1 MFDTTSREFGI
12 RSVLSAQELAG
23 SSIPD
28 RQKIVQYLTALHSH
42 FNSEASKV
50 GVLVVTCKSL
60 VVFCCLFGCDLW
72 MKLNCLIKY
81 GGGGATLKKSI
92 PTLKFPKST

>member
-1 MFDTTSREFGI
+1 MILDNLHIYLRNFTAVSTKPAEQILKTVFDTTSREFGI

-50 GVLVVTCKSL
+50 SVLVVKCEFFLAVSS
-60 VVFCCLFGCDLW
+60 VVGEIDMF
-72 MKLNCLIKY
+72 
-81 GGGGATLKKSI
+81 
-92 PTLKFPKST
+92 